1 MGGRT
6 NQPQIYRE
14 HDKPYYRTGN
24 KVLIALAAWSLVMFI
39 IAKYYYV
46 WRNKYV
52 FAPPCGCYQLLTIFE
67 QEKHCHLGQHDERRK
82 RALCCREQGPW

>member
-1 MGGRT
+1 MGGCT

-14 HDKPYYRTGN
+14 NDKPYYRTGN

-52 FAPPCGCYQLLTIFE
+52 FASPLWMLPVSDYPRTGKTLPSGTE
-67 QEKHCHLGQHDERRK
+67 
-82 RALCCREQGPW
+82 

>member
-52 FAPPCGCYQLLTIFE
+52 FASPCGCYVTDYLRTGKTLPSGTT
-67 QEKHCHLGQHDERRK
+67 
-82 RALCCREQGPW
+82 